1 MDKNKIIE
9 SAAKLIAKG
18 AYDKAIK
25 EYQRILDADPRD
37 IRILQKMGELYL
49 KKNDTAQAVASF
61 SKVAESY
68 SADGFFLKSVAM
80 YKQVLKINPNLVE
93 VNGKLAELHQQLGL
107 MSEAMAYFQL
117 VANSQDKAGDTRASL
132 DTLKKMVDLDPDNVA
147 SRIKL
152 AELYAREKMD
162 AQAGTEFKRAA
173 DYLKKANRGD
183 DYLRVAE
190 RIAHLEPDNVALA
203 RELAEAYLAR
213 SDQKRALAKLQVCF
227 KADPRDVGT
236 LKLLGQAFLGLGQ
249 TSKTVSVYK
258 ELAKLAGEAGH
269 AGEANDW
276 WSKIEELEPS
286 DADLL
291 ARKAPPT
298 PPAAARP
305 PSAPSRQATAA
316 PAAPPAS
323 SPPGRGAPPPPA
335 AAPAPPR
342 KDQLA
347 KLLTET
353 DVYLK
358 YGLYDKALDHL
369 RRVFTADPES
379 LDAHEKAYQIYV
391 AAKQGPQ
398 AAEQLL
404 NVLRLCTRRAD
415 VARAPPYLD
424 ALLKQDPHHPELPAF
439 LAVLRP
445 GSAAEDAQVLDDDDE
460 ILVDP
465 AEDELLVEPEPV
477 VDLALEA
484 TGEEVQ
490 EELDPSPLMVEGL
503 DDEPLGDEPFDIGDE
518 ANIEPIELEVEEP
531 SAQDVALEVVSE
543 VVSEGDGELVEEPL
557 EVPYSDEVIEPL
569 DDATE
574 APFDL
579 EAHVTDVGLRAVDPL
594 DDDDLETV
602 EETEAMEAQVDFEPL
617 GYDDPTDTMSTET
630 GVAFEDPGEVEAP
643 AGFQGPGPLD
653 DSVTFED
660 AGPYEDPGSYDEPTQ
675 QLAREEQVEAPPD
688 DDPLSEE
695 CDEANFFLEQGVTD
709 EAREILETVLIAS
722 PGHPRATEL
731 LARLEELEAQSAS
744 EPTQAA
750 SPVHA
755 APLMPV
761 APVTEERDAFDL
773 AAELADELG
782 EIQEEDDPLLSAP
795 SSGDYQVSVEEVFSE
810 FKKGLAKVVKPED
823 VETHYDLGIAYKEMG
838 LIDDA
843 IGEFNVA
850 REGCLG
856 KKKEIDCLSMIG
868 LLALQKGDGAE
879 AVSAFQEALA
889 NEFAKGEA
897 AKGILYELA
906 VAHEAA
912 GSPGKALFCFQ
923 QVAQQ
928 DASFRDVT
936 AQVDRLAGQTSPEAV
951 DLPLGPRGKP
961 PTNPPGAPAAA
972 RPTSAAPA
980 APPKSRK
987 VGYL

>member
-9 SAAKLIAKG
+9 AAAKLIAKG

-25 EYQRILDADPRD
+25 EYQRILDADPKD
-37 IRILQKMGELYL
+37 IRILQKMGELHL
-49 KKNDTAQAVASF
+49 KKNDTAQAVLSF

-107 MSEAMAYFQL
+107 MSEAMAYHQL
-117 VANSQDKAGDTRASL
+117 VANAQDKAGDTRASL

-162 AQAGTEFKRAA
+162 PQATAEFKRAA
-173 DYLKKANRGD
+173 DYLKKVNRGD

-190 RIAHLEPDNVALA
+190 RIAHLEPDNVGLA
-203 RELAEAYLAR
+203 KELAQAYLAR

-227 KADPRDVGT
+227 KADPRDVET
-236 LKLLGQAFLGLGQ
+236 LTLLGEAFQGLGQ

-258 ELAKLAGEAGH
+258 ELAKLAGESNRTA
-269 AGEANDW
+269 EANGW
-276 WSKIEELEPS
+276 WSKIEQLDPN
-286 DADLL
+286 DPDVL
-291 ARKAPPT
+291 ARRAPPA
-298 PPAAARP
+298 PPAARP
-305 PSAPSRQATAA
+305 PSSPARAQVAA
-316 PAAPPAS
+316 PGPD
-323 SPPGRGAPPPPA
+323 RGAPPPTPVA
-335 AAPAPPR
+335 APPR

-424 ALLKQDPHHPELPAF
+424 ALIKQNPSHPELPAF

-445 GSAAEDAQVLDDDDE
+445 DGGGPPAPALEDEDE

-465 AEDELLVEPEPV
+465 ADDELLVEPELEPEPV

-484 TGEEVQ
+484 AGAGPADVLE
-490 EELDPSPLMVEGL
+490 
-503 DDEPLGDEPFDIGDE
+503 DEPLGDEPFAAMGETDPG
-518 ANIEPIELEVEEP
+518 IEPIELEVEEP
-531 SAQDVALEVVSE
+531 AIQDVALEVVSD
-543 VVSEGDGELVEEPL
+543 GDGELIEEPL
-557 EVPYSDEVIEPL
+557 AEPEPL
-569 DDATE
+569 LDAPAAELVEPFETE
-574 APFDL
+574 AFETEAFEPEPEPFEVAAEPDL
-579 EAHVTDVGLRAVDPL
+579 APVDDSFEFGTQVTDVGLSAVEPL
-594 DDDDLETV
+594 ADEELETV
-602 EETEAMEAQVDFEPL
+602 EEITGAGAPVELEPL
-617 GYDDPTDTMSTET
+617 GDDGLTDEMSTQT
-630 GVAFEDPGEVEAP
+630 AVAFETPV
-643 AGFQGPGPLD
+643 GFEGPGPLEEPVSFD
-653 DSVTFED
+653 D
-660 AGPYEDPGSYDEPTQ
+660 APGS
-675 QLAREEQVEAPPD
+675 EEQVEAPPD
-688 DDPLSEE
+688 EDPLSEE
-695 CDEANFFLEQGVTD
+695 CDEAAFFLEQGVTE

-731 LARLEELEAQSAS
+731 LARLDRMEAGGSDEVTLAGV
-744 EPTQAA
+744 P
-750 SPVHA
+750 
-755 APLMPV
+755 APP
-761 APVTEERDAFDL
+761 PERDAFDL

-782 EIQEEDDPLLSAP
+782 EIQEEVQEEEEALAGPVG
-795 SSGDYQVSVEEVFSE
+795 GDYQVSVEEVFSE

-823 VETHYDLGIAYKEMG
+823 VDTHYDLGIAYKEMG
-838 LIDDA
+838 LVDDA

-850 REGCLG
+850 REGCAG

-868 LLALQKGDGAE
+868 LLAVQKGDGAM
-879 AVSAFQEALA
+879 AVDALKEALG
-889 NEFAKGEA
+889 NEFAQGEV
-897 AKGILYELA
+897 AKGLIYELA
-906 VAHEAA
+906 VAHETA

-923 QVAQQ
+923 HVAQL
-928 DASFRDVT
+928 DASFRDVS
-936 AQVDRLAGQTSPEAV
+936 AQVDRLAAQTAPESES
-951 DLPLGPRGKP
+951 LPSAAPRGKP
-961 PTNPPGAPAAA
+961 PTNPSGAPAAA
-972 RPTSAAPA
+972 RAASPSSA